1 MAKEFAGNKDIE
13 FGNADTKTRLYAC
26 PLSHSGGHLN
36 PLQPHWLLCNHPAE
50 YRFSSAI
57 FYEEQVNEFG
67 ILTNFSEVF

>member
-1 MAKEFAGNKDIE
+1 MAKRSIGNKDFQFRDVRTEI
-13 FGNADTKTRLYAC
+13 GLHAC
-26 PLSHSGGHLN
+26 PTTRSGEHLN

-57 FYEEQVNEFG
+57 FYEQQADEFG